1 MSTQALT
8 LKKYQSEALGALES
22 FLQAAGDGDLAV
34 AYAQTLA
41 RQQRRI
47 SQAAGDGG
55 EPPYRDSFAKA
66 EGARSGV
73 PHVCLRITTGG

>member
-55 EPPYRDSFAKA
+55 EPP
-66 EGARSGV
+66 
-73 PHVCLRITTGG
+73 